1 MSRLV
6 SWPLAACLFLSFF
19 AQAKDNFSLPFRHQY
34 ATATC
39 WLQCGTTALD
49 YQATKKFGYPVT
61 FSSDYILLQDLR
73 SRALAKFLGHE
84 TPWDPGAGPTRP
96 LAISLEHG
104 LYPETVWQPRV
115 SIFHNEKA
123 IISSLEELLKFAES
137 QKLSQKDFVRLMDM
151 RLLEW
156 VGKLPPKKFWFEGR
170 FLDAHVFANEVID
183 GDTMAYEFRPIP
195 YNGTEFGM
203 VSKEAWSHV
212 ISADGQWKAITDI
225 LGKQLHFMN
234 SPQEAIAKAVEIYE
248 SGRPLYMSFIYFD
261 DEGDQTF
268 KMVDDTYIPTNPPRE
283 TYASSHFVFVTRLQY
298 DEGHNLRGFWVRD
311 SVPRDDRERFA
322 SIEFI
327 EQLGKTFHTIGLP
340 CESHLVGSHVYG
352 RDK

>member
-6 SWPLAACLFLSFF
+6 LWPIAACLFLSSLSF
-19 AQAKDNFSLPFRHQY
+19 AKDFSGSFRHQFN
-34 ATATC
+34 TATC

-49 YQATKKFGYPVT
+49 FQASQKFGTQVT

-84 TPWDPGAGPTRP
+84 TPWDPGAGMTRS

-104 LYPETVWQPRV
+104 LYPEEVWQPRV
-115 SIFHNEKA
+115 SILHNEQAIQKA
-123 IISSLEELLKFAES
+123 LDELLQFANNHH
-137 QKLSQKDFVRLMDM
+137 LSQKDFVQLMDQ
-151 RLLEW
+151 RLLQW
-156 VGKLPPKKFWFEGR
+156 VGKFPPKKFWYEGR
-170 FLDAHVFANEVID
+170 FTDAHLLANEVID
-183 GDTMAYEFRPIP
+183 GDAMAYEFRPIP

-212 ISADGQWKAITDI
+212 ISADGSWKAITDV
-225 LGKQLHFMN
+225 LGKQLHFMD
-234 SPQEAIAKAVEIYE
+234 SPQAAIKKAEEIYH
-248 SGRPLYMSFIYFD
+248 SGRPLYLTFIYFD
-261 DEGDQTF
+261 DVGDQTF
-268 KMVDDTYIPTNPPRE
+268 KMQNDTYFPTNPPRE
-283 TYASSHFVFVTRLQY
+283 TYASSHFVFVTRLEY
-298 DEGHNLRGFWVRD
+298 DAENNLRGFWVRD
-311 SVPRDDRERFA
+311 SVPRDNRERFA

-340 CESHLVGSHVYG
+340 CESHLVGSHQYG